1 MTSTVLAAMLAAA
14 VLHATWNAWVKSRPD
29 PYGAIVALSIG
40 AGLPCVLLL
49 VWQGLPEH
57 TAWGWIAITIA
68 LSVPAQALLG
78 SAYREGDFV
87 VAYPVVRGMNPVVIA
102 LGSVALFGERLSLAN
117 ALGVACVSAG
127 IALLGI
133 AATRRG
139 GSVSVRG
146 LAFAGLAAIVTACAV
161 LADSAGARATNDPI
175 AYASLVSIGNA
186 IAMGAYQMRRIDLP
200 RVLVENR
207 PILLVAPLISTAS
220 YLCTIWSIGQAPVAL
235 VISLRETSMLFAVA
249 IGVVFLRERLSLWQG
264 LAVAMV
270 FAGVLLLRT

>member
-40 AGLPCVLLL
+40 AGWPCVLLL

-117 ALGVACVSAG
+117 SLGVVCVSAG
-127 IALLGI
+127 IALPWRMPRKALRSRPNGKWRTSRRSSRI
-133 AATRRG
+133 EPRIPNSFGSTMRRSPSTTRR
-139 GSVSVRG
+139 
-146 LAFAGLAAIVTACAV
+146 
-161 LADSAGARATNDPI
+161 
-175 AYASLVSIGNA
+175 
-186 IAMGAYQMRRIDLP
+186 
-200 RVLVENR
+200 
-207 PILLVAPLISTAS
+207 
-220 YLCTIWSIGQAPVAL
+220 
-235 VISLRETSMLFAVA
+235 
-249 IGVVFLRERLSLWQG
+249 
-264 LAVAMV
+264 
-270 FAGVLLLRT
+270 